1 VPVNSYKLQSDNIV
15 FVGFDVP
22 NANLIYMG
30 PEMEDLGPIHYAA
43 HLHNPYDTV
52 ELAREVG
59 DVLEQMARV
68 ALAAALETGWD
79 DPELRVSPRPDQ
91 RAVFV
96 GTHTEPLLMTPGGF
110 VDLGQ
115 TLAME
120 GLDVDL
126 IPYGHAPTAVDLKD
140 AALVV
145 VLPVIDL
152 PIQGES
158 GLYDEAWSEE
168 EIATLEAY
176 VANGGL
182 LVLTSS
188 AHRLKLRNE
197 MYDYNEDWRD
207 VNALA
212 RRFGVSYEFE
222 TLPYR
227 LIPVEKG
234 SHPLVEGVTFLEMM
248 QKNGA
253 SFTMSEGLVL
263 AQEDGKVMAGLVDY
277 GDAGGQVLALADV
290 GILGNASNTAS
301 RNLTF
306 WQNLARYARSR

>member
-1 VPVNSYKLQSDNIV
+1 
-15 FVGFDVP
+15 
-22 NANLIYMG
+22 
-30 PEMEDLGPIHYAA
+30 
-43 HLHNPYDTV
+43 
-52 ELAREVG
+52 
-59 DVLEQMARV
+59 
-68 ALAAALETGWD
+68 
-79 DPELRVSPRPDQ
+79 
-91 RAVFV
+91 
-96 GTHTEPLLMTPGGF
+96 
-110 VDLGQ
+110 
-115 TLAME
+115 
-120 GLDVDL
+120 
-126 IPYGHAPTAVDLKD
+126 
-140 AALVV
+140 
-145 VLPVIDL
+145 
-152 PIQGES
+152 
-158 GLYDEAWSEE
+158 
-168 EIATLEAY
+168 

-188 AHRLKLRNE
+188 AHRLKLYNR

-234 SHPLVEGVTFLEMM
+234 SHPLVEGVTYLEML
-248 QKNGA
+248 QKNGV
-253 SFTMSEGLVL
+253 SLTLSEGLVL

-290 GILGNASNTAS
+290 GMLGNASSTAS

>member
-1 VPVNSYKLQSDNIV
+1 V
-15 FVGFDVP
+15 FV
-22 NANLIYMG
+22 A
-30 PEMEDLGPIHYAA
+30 
-43 HLHNPYDTV
+43 
-52 ELAREVG
+52 
-59 DVLEQMARV
+59 
-68 ALAAALETGWD
+68 
-79 DPELRVSPRPDQ
+79 
-91 RAVFV
+91 
-96 GTHTEPLLMTPGGF
+96 THTEALLMTPGGF
-110 VDLGQ
+110 ADLGQ

-126 IPYGHAPTAVDLKD
+126 IPYGHAPTAADLQD

-152 PIQGES
+152 PVQSET

-176 VANGGL
+176 VADGGL

-188 AHRLKLRNE
+188 AHRLKLANG

-212 RRFGVSYEFE
+212 RRFGISYEFE

-227 LIPVEKG
+227 LILVEKG
-234 SHPLVEGVTFLEMM
+234 SHPLMEGVSYLEMLQNNAGSLSM
-248 QKNGA
+248 D
-253 SFTMSEGLVL
+253 EGLVL
-263 AQEDGKVMAGLVDY
+263 AQEDGKVMAGLVTY
-277 GDAGGQVLALADV
+277 GNAGGQVLALADV
-290 GILGNASNTAS
+290 GMLGNALSTPS
-301 RNLTF
+301 RNLAF